1 VLAGDSVIAQG
12 ELTFLRALGRQVG
25 AFRDV
30 VTSYALQ
37 LKGQGAVT
45 SPDFVVTPTMRDSLR
60 TRLAARGVTVDATTF
75 KRRALARRSPARLRG
90 HALRLRRGR
99 RVPAAR
105 ERRRGARRGG
115 TPRGGRE
122 HAARP
127 VRARRRATQGA
138 ARRTAVSS
146 LAAPPASPL
155 DAPGARYAAALA
167 APRVFVVG
175 PGRAGLGLARAVLA
189 AGGTVTGRARA
200 TRPRR
205 RRADRPGDG
214 RLAPA
219 AALAEA
225 TVVFVAVQD
234 RELEA
239 ALAALIDAPLP
250 REAVVLQASGSAMPA
265 AFDALRQRGIAC
277 GTFHPLVP
285 LAAPEHAP
293 ALLRGAWVGLAGDD
307 RALGPARALATLVRA
322 HVLRIPAGGQA
333 LYHAAAVFASNFP
346 VVLAALAERLLREAG
361 VAREEARPAVR
372 HLLSSAAANLQR
384 GDDAALTL
392 TGPVVRGDVGT
403 VQRHLEALAGAPA
416 LGDVRA
422 VYAALAHATL
432 DVARAADV
440 DEAALHA
447 IAALL
452 AAAAEPSSPS

>member
-1 VLAGDSVIAQG
+1 
-12 ELTFLRALGRQVG
+12 
-25 AFRDV
+25 
-30 VTSYALQ
+30 
-37 LKGQGAVT
+37 
-45 SPDFVVTPTMRDSLR
+45 M
-60 TRLAARGVTVDATTF
+60 
-75 KRRALARRSPARLRG
+75 
-90 HALRLRRGR
+90 
-99 RVPAAR
+99 
-105 ERRRGARRGG
+105 
-115 TPRGGRE
+115 
-122 HAARP
+122 
-127 VRARRRATQGA
+127 
-138 ARRTAVSS
+138 SS

-189 AGGTVTGRARA
+189 AGGTVTGVHGRRARDVGVPIGQVTA
-200 TRPRR
+200 
-205 RRADRPGDG
+205 GS
-214 RLAPA
+214 LPA